1 MKPLAS
7 LIVASLLL
15 AAAPLFGETVNVGP
29 GQSLQGAANKLNP
42 GDIAKYWE
50 QQWSLL
56 KAHVAW
62 ARLPV
67 AVLKPAMLID
77 GKPDVPWPRDK
88 VDVDKAFQ
96 DHHCLIWETDRDAL
110 DVILR
115 RSRALLEGL
124 RRTFGLKLVNEASA
138 LAELEANAKTTPT
151 ESPRRKELFLQA
163 CAVRRRIAFQN
174 PLLDFDE
181 ILFMEGRG
189 GTSSRM
195 GSHLRA
201 LRLGPGR
208 VITAKSRGPH
218 ILSDFKT
225 MAPKVRRVLP
235 DHIQIDGE
243 AVDLAKQGRAAF
255 HINYDLAFDGKTL
268 LFVAAGKRES
278 GFNIYKY
285 KLGAD
290 KVTQLTQTRWDPG
303 YVPDWEGQVR
313 RAYPGNGY
321 PCWLPDGRIAYASE
335 RAAKGDRCEGSTA
348 TLHSMKADGSD
359 SYPIS
364 WHESPEYH
372 PVVDF
377 DGALVYTRWDY
388 VDRNWDA
395 AQCFW
400 RCFPDG
406 RDPRA
411 PHANYRYPFF
421 RSDTFKGYWL
431 TPWSE
436 LHIRPIPGAPGEY
449 VAIAAT
455 HHHMLPGV
463 PILINLKSRDDA
475 MMAQVRLLVGHPLP
489 NEGGSPYRKG
499 RPGEYA
505 KAGPFAHSRNALAG
519 FNYFTPWP
527 LSRDFHL
534 ISDNANNLLLLD
546 RYGNTVLLCHWT
558 GNGAYSPRPLRA
570 TPRPPIIPTATWQ
583 GARFGRPDHRRA
595 TIAVSDV
602 CEYDLGW
609 PEGVVEQRRIKA
621 LRIVQ
626 LLPLPVD
633 HTDPY
638 LKGAKENAQGAAIA
652 PVGDS
657 ARQEA
662 RTVLGTVPVEQDG
675 SAYFE
680 APVGKLIYFQALDA
694 RGMAIMSMRSGTYV
708 HPGEQLSCLGCH
720 EDKWRTPKTR
730 YESLATR
737 RAPSPIAPEPD
748 GSNPLSYYRLVK
760 PVFEGKCLPCH
771 RKEGK
776 GLQDFSYAA
785 LSLRKAIWTIGT
797 RNPNKDPTTRSEPY
811 KIGAHGSKMGQ
822 ALLKTHLDR
831 LTPEEFRRVVVWLDC
846 ASPEYGTWFDQEGQR
861 QGKVVWHPLEVDP
874 ANPLGVEVDRPLGK
888 ESLHELPQGDGDES
902 GR

>member
-1 MKPLAS
+1 VKSLSSLAF
-7 LIVASLLL
+7 VGLLL
-15 AAAPLFGETVNVGP
+15 GTSPLLAETVTAEP
-29 GQSLQGAANKLNP
+29 GERLQEEAETLSSPDFAR
-42 GDIAKYWE
+42 YWE

-56 KAHVAW
+56 GGHVAW

-67 AVLKPAMLID
+67 NMLKPAMLVD

-88 VDVDKAFQ
+88 VDVDKAFH

-115 RSRALLEGL
+115 RTRALLEGL
-124 RRTFGLKLVNEASA
+124 RQKFELQLGNEASA
-138 LAELEANAKTTPT
+138 LAELEAKAKVAPLA
-151 ESPRRKELFLQA
+151 SPQRKELFLQA
-163 CAVRRRIAFQN
+163 CALRRRTALQN

-181 ILFMEGRG
+181 ILFMAGNSRSPRG
-189 GTSSRM
+189 RM
-195 GSHLRA
+195 GWLLIS
-201 LRLGPGR
+201 GETG
-208 VITAKSRGPH
+208 SRGPH
-218 ILSDFKT
+218 IVSDFKT
-225 MAPKVRRVLP
+225 MAPKVRSVLP
-235 DHIQIDGE
+235 DRFQMDGQ
-243 AVDLAKQGRAAF
+243 AVDLTKQAVDF
-255 HINYDLAFDGKTL
+255 HINYDLSFGGKTL
-268 LFVAAGKRES
+268 LFVAARGNES
-278 GFNIYKY
+278 GFNIFKY
-285 KLGAD
+285 ELGGAQVD
-290 KVTQLTQTRWDPG
+290 QLTRTEWDPG
-303 YVPDWEGQVR
+303 YEPDREGQSKR
-313 RAYPGNGY
+313 IFPGNGY
-321 PCWLPDGRIAYASE
+321 PCWLPDGRIVYCSE
-335 RAAKGDRCEGSTA
+335 RAAKGDRCEGATA

-411 PHANYRYPFF
+411 AHANYRYPFF
-421 RSDTFKGYWL
+421 PGGTFKGYWL

-455 HHHMLPGV
+455 HHNMLPGV
-463 PILINLKSRDDA
+463 PILISLKGRDDA
-475 MMAQVRLLVGHPLP
+475 MMAQVRILVGHPLP
-489 NEGGSPYRKG
+489 NEGGGSPYRKG
-499 RPGEYA
+499 KPGEYV
-505 KAGPFAHSRNALAG
+505 KAGSFPHSRNALSG

-558 GNGAYSPRPLRA
+558 GGGAACSPRPLRA
-570 TPRPPIIPTATWQ
+570 TARPPAVPTATWQ

-595 TIAVSDV
+595 TIAVQDV
-602 CEYDLGW
+602 YEYDLGW

-621 LRIVQ
+621 LRIIQ
-626 LLPLPVD
+626 FLPLPVD

-638 LKGAKENAQGAAIA
+638 LKGAEKNAQGAAIA
-652 PVGDS
+652 PVGG
-657 ARQEA
+657 AGRQEA

-680 APVGKLIYFQALDA
+680 APVGKLIYFQAIDA

-708 HPGEQLSCLGCH
+708 HPGEQLSCIGCH
-720 EDKWRTPKTR
+720 EDKWRAPKTR
-730 YESLATR
+730 YESLAMR

-748 GSNPLSYYRLVK
+748 GSNPLSYYRLMK

-785 LSLRKAIWTIGT
+785 LAERRTKAIWTVGN
-797 RNPNKDPTTRSEPY
+797 RNPNGDPTTRSEPY

-846 ASPEYGTWFDQEGQR
+846 ASPEYGTWFDQQAQREG
-861 QGKVVWHPLEVDP
+861 KAVWHPLEVDP
-874 ANPLGVEVDRPLGK
+874 DNPLGVERNRPPQLR
-888 ESLHELPQGDGDES
+888 HEHEQ
-902 GR
+902 